1 MYLQLLNYASYFLS
15 FLFIAFLCWSL
26 NWTMLKNM
34 WLNAKAG
41 VLIKKKTTEALAN
54 GMRKFEFEGGNVVIY
69 AKTQAKAVYDYKQL
83 KKEASTVRR
92 QLKKA

>member
-1 MYLQLLNYASYFLS
+1 
-15 FLFIAFLCWSL
+15 
-26 NWTMLKNM
+26 MLKNM
-34 WLNAKAG
+34 WHNAKAG
-41 VLIKKKTTEALAN
+41 VQIKKKTSEAFAK